1 MTNYFERLLYYCNDK
16 YNGVPKAPWDGDI
29 NPVLYLSEP
38 DEQEYIF
45 GSQ

>member
-16 YNGVPKAPWDGDI
+16 YKGVPKAPWDGDI
-29 NPVLYLSEP
+29 NLVLYLSEP